1 MTRVYIL
8 NQRVLTNFLTKLFQN
23 YNFAFHA
30 DSGLSYTGD
39 QATQSYLESWQT
51 IKEWKINYLSVF
63 IPLFFTRACQN
74 SWLEKPWNISRLLPK
89 NIVQSISFRWIF
101 EWIIKKNL
109 VKRKRRIGE
118 LNARQEY
125 VVIEATSAQQ
135 VKKRKI
141 VKKFT
146 CTVRIVKYIVVTATR
161 YDCQKSV
168 STVIYSKEINY
179 KKKTWWFAP
188 N

>member
-1 MTRVYIL
+1 
-8 NQRVLTNFLTKLFQN
+8 
-23 YNFAFHA
+23 
-30 DSGLSYTGD
+30 
-39 QATQSYLESWQT
+39 
-51 IKEWKINYLSVF
+51 
-63 IPLFFTRACQN
+63 
-74 SWLEKPWNISRLLPK
+74 
-89 NIVQSISFRWIF
+89 
-101 EWIIKKNL
+101 

-161 YDCQKSV
+161 SNDTPQQQS
-168 STVIYSKEINY
+168 
-179 KKKTWWFAP
+179 
-188 N
+188 